1 MPKILMIIDKIHN
14 CDKGWWGLRKFVKIV
29 FPVFRKVELSWTEI
43 LLKYW
48 RSFVNK
54 VVLSYIFCFWSVG
67 AWIKVENRLFQP
79 QIKLRLSMTVGNLGK
94 TIYFSLVVLK
104 ELGLMLRPNIVYSL
118 RVWKTCWK
126 HKNLIQP
133 WQSD

>member
-1 MPKILMIIDKIHN
+1 MIIDKIHN

-79 QIKLRLSMTVGNLGK
+79 QIKLRLSMTVGNLVK
-94 TIYFSLVVLK
+94 TIYFSLVVLNSTLTF
-104 ELGLMLRPNIVYSL
+104 ELIFWSCLEGVRSNVKAKHCIFFESL
-118 RVWKTCWK
+118 
-126 HKNLIQP
+126 KNLLET
-133 WQSD
+133 